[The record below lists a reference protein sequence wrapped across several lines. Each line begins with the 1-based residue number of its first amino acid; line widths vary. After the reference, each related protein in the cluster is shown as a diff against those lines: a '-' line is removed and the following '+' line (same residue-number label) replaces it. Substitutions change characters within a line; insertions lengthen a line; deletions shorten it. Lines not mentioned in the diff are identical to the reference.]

1 MKEFKDYDTM
11 LDEKKINA
19 KKKRDEVKRLRL
31 EASFK
36 EREERYKKYE
46 ENSEII
52 ANVREHYTAEQIANK
67 EYLQNT
73 IPYRLQNITKMIDE
87 GNYEGMSV
95 DMDTIQLAI
104 TDMDKRLDMLDER
117 LDMLEGKPPYPYS
130 KSFDA

>member
-1 MKEFKDYDTM
+1 MKEKELNDEHKQM
-11 LDEKKINA
+11 LRDQQIMRRAEKMQEAFEERQRANEV
-19 KKKRDEVKRLRL
+19 RDENR
-31 EASFK
+31 
-36 EREERYKKYE
+36 
-46 ENSEII
+46 EII

-73 IPYRLQNITKMIDE
+73 IPYRLQNITKEIDE

-104 TDMDKRLDMLDER
+104 TDMENLLEGFGNR

-130 KSFDA
+130 KVLMHK

>member
-1 MKEFKDYDTM
+1 MKEKELNDEHKQM
-11 LDEKKINA
+11 LRDQQIMRRAEKMQEAFEERQRANEV
-19 KKKRDEVKRLRL
+19 RDENR
-31 EASFK
+31 
-36 EREERYKKYE
+36 
-46 ENSEII
+46 EII

-73 IPYRLQNITKMIDE
+73 IPYRLQDITKVIDE
-87 GNYEGMSV
+87 GNYEGMIV

-117 LDMLEGKPPYPYS
+117 LDMLEGKPPYLYA